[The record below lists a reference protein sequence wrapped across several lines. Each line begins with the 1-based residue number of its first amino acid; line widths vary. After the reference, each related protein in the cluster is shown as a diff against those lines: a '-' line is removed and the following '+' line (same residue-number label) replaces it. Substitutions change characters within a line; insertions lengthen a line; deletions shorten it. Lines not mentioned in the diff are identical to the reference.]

1 MSRKSTAEQDA
12 SLEAAESGLATE
24 NQDTATENEDIATEN
39 QDTAT
44 ESEPETDEEELIEA
58 EAEAFMHAEAS
69 DAGYQDVARG
79 KPAVLAIL
87 AEVGHAFGRLYRG
100 ETSFDF
106 VRRRR
111 WWYLISSIII
121 VAGLGSVI
129 TRGLNLGI
137 QFNGG
142 TSWEVTAPGVTPH
155 QARAAL
161 SGLGL
166 GPTQIE
172 VLGGKTLQV
181 QADLTHDTKAVASR
195 LTSEV
200 TSIMAKLA
208 HTSVSGVS
216 ITNVGPT
223 WGGEITQKAIIALI
237 VFFVAIALYISL
249 RFEWKMALAAIVAV
263 IHDILVT
270 LGVYSLAGFQVTPD
284 TVIAFLTVL
293 GYSLYDTIV
302 VFDRVK
308 ENAKGLGATGK
319 MTYEDVVNLSMNQTL
334 ARSVNTSLV
343 AIFPVLSV
351 LVLGADIMGAT
362 TLQYFGLALLIGLTS
377 GAYSSIFIASPL
389 LASLK
394 EREPRYASLRQK
406 LAARGED
413 MVLLTPKAAAAT
425 YGDTESLG
433 AGRPG
438 RSGQGRRQ
446 PALVGASEV
455 LVPGAAKG
463 SARGAAKD
471 SVAKN
476 SAPRSGSAKSSG
488 SLARTS
494 GTVPRA
500 AAPTGRTA
508 GNGAS
513 RVSAQPLVGTGVAP
527 RPPKK
532 TAARSKKKRKR

>member
-1 MSRKSTAEQDA
+1 MSRKSIPSQDA
-12 SLEAAESGLATE
+12 DL
-24 NQDTATENEDIATEN
+24 
-39 QDTAT
+39 
-44 ESEPETDEEELIEA
+44 EEEQHGGPQSEALEPISGEAISGEAISGEDSEIEA
-58 EAEAFMHAEAS
+58 EAEAFLKAEAS
-69 DAGYQDVARG
+69 DAGYQQAARG
-79 KPAVLAIL
+79 KPGLLAVF

-111 WWYLISSIII
+111 WWYLISSIVIL
-121 VAGLGSVI
+121 AGLGSVI

-166 GPTQIE
+166 GSTQIE

-181 QADLTHDTKAVASR
+181 QADLTHDTKAVASK

-263 IHDILVT
+263 VHDILVT

-319 MTYEDVVNLSMNQTL
+319 MTYQDVVNLSMNQTL

-433 AGRPG
+433 ASRTGRA
-438 RSGQGRRQ
+438 SQGRRQ

-455 LVPGAAKG
+455 LVPGGSRGSSRARGSARASAASPGATREAAVTQVPVATGRTTG
-463 SARGAAKD
+463 SAGVAKASAGGNGAAARGAARA
-471 SVAKN
+471 VA
-476 SAPRSGSAKSSG
+476 
-488 SLARTS
+488 
-494 GTVPRA
+494 
-500 AAPTGRTA
+500 
-508 GNGAS
+508 
-513 RVSAQPLVGTGVAP
+513 GTGVAP

-532 TAARSKKKRKR
+532 TASRSKKKRKR